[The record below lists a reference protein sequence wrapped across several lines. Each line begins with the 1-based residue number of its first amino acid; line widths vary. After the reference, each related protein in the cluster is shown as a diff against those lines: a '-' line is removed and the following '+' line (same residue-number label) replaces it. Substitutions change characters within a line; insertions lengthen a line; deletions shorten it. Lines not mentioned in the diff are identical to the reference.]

1 MQFNGEEHEVC
12 DTIQRSSD
20 KVWITAEISKQSRSF
35 DRSCASA
42 QNVHEQNYHYITQK
56 VEISWIT
63 LVDCFVK
70 YSFAQT
76 NHKGRKLLM
85 QACTSFSLASSNSA
99 SLLCTV
105 STYKKPSWI

>member
-20 KVWITAEISKQSRSF
+20 KVWTTAEISKQSRSF

-42 QNVHEQNYHYITQK
+42 QNVHEQNYQYITQK
-56 VEISWIT
+56 VEISCII

-70 YSFAQT
+70 YSFAQRII
-76 NHKGRKLLM
+76 KGE
-85 QACTSFSLASSNSA
+85 NS
-99 SLLCTV
+99 
-105 STYKKPSWI
+105 